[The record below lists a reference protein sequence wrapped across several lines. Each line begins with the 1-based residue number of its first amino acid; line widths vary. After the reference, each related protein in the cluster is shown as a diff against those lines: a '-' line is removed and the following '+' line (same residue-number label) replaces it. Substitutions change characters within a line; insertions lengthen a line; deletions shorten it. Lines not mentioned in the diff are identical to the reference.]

1 MHADDLDIYKIFRS
15 YVNEYN
21 KLIKKYEIVYG
32 PMELNQSE
40 YQNYEWSNGSWPF
53 EGVDI

>member
-1 MHADDLDIYKIFRS
+1 MSKFQMQ
-15 YVNEYN
+15 
-21 KLIKKYEIVYG
+21 LIKKYEIVYG